1 MTTTIWVSIGIIF
14 VIVWSIIIWEIK
26 NAPLLPDDYD
36 WEDDPDVLDFLEQAD
51 KPGSWD
57 KKHDKSFTV
66 GGLTNDKKGDFMKF
80 QKKQNNNLINKKNE
94 KNEKH

>member
-36 WEDDPDVLDFLEQAD
+36 WEDDPDVIDFLEQAD
-51 KPGSWD
+51 KQGPWD

-80 QKKQNNNLINKKNE
+80 QKKQNNNLKKR
-94 KNEKH
+94 K